1 MRVCIVGA
9 GAVGGFLGVHLS
21 AAGHEV
27 SLVARGP
34 HLEAMRRNGLRLMS
48 YGRETVVH
56 PACTDDPS
64 GLGPQDW
71 VIVTVKAP
79 AQRAVLPRLAP
90 LLGPLTPV
98 VLSTNGIPWWFTHGI
113 GGPLEGRRLRVIDPD
128 GSLAGSLDPARVLG
142 CVVNAGC
149 SVPEPGV
156 IAHVGNRRF
165 FVGELR
171 GGITPRLQALVDAL
185 CAAGLEGIARERIHD
200 EVWQKLLGNMPMAPI
215 AALTG
220 GSLKDILD
228 HPPTR
233 ELYFRMQAE
242 GEEVGRRLGLRA
254 TLSREERH
262 ALAEKLGDFK
272 PSMLQDFTQGR
283 PMEIDELVTVML
295 ELAEVAGVPVPAI
308 GDVLALV
315 QLKAGLAGLYR
326 RP

>member
-1 MRVCIVGA
+1 MKICIVGA
-9 GAVGGFLGVHLS
+9 GAVGGFLGIHLC

-27 SLVARGP
+27 SFVARGA
-34 HLEAMRRNGLRLMS
+34 HLEAMRLRGARLVS

-56 PACTDDPS
+56 PVCTDEPES
-64 GLGPQDW
+64 LGVQDW

-79 AQRAVLPRLAP
+79 ALRGIQPRLAP
-90 LLGPLTPV
+90 LLGPQTPV

-113 GGPLEGRRLRVIDPD
+113 GGPLEGRRLHSIDPD
-128 GSLAGSLDPARVLG
+128 GELARSIEHGRVLG

-171 GGITPRLQALVDAL
+171 GGITPRVRQLVDAISSS
-185 CAAGLEGIARERIHD
+185 GLEGIARERIHD
-200 EVWQKLLGNMPMAPI
+200 EVWRKLLGNMPMAPI

-228 HPPTR
+228 HEPAR

-242 GEEVGRRLGLRA
+242 GEAVGRGLGLKA
-254 TLSREERH
+254 ELSREERR
-262 ALAEKLGDFK
+262 ALADKLGDFK
-272 PSMLQDFTQGR
+272 PSMLQDLAQGR
-283 PMEIDELVTVML
+283 AMEIDELVTVMV
-295 ELAEVAGVPVPAI
+295 ELAEAAAVAVPAI
-308 GDVLALV
+308 RDVLALV
-315 QLKAGLAGLYR
+315 QLRASLAGLYK